1 MKILH
6 TADWHIGQF
15 KGPVVDGVNLRSQ
28 DTVNCL
34 NYMIKVAEEEKPDI
48 VCVSGDVFHQEQ
60 MLFAQLQKG
69 GSASMQKAKYME
81 RQPEVRWQPVNNG
94 MVDVTLCLNEKKVTI
109 EQGQMEDSAKQMMYE
124 YDYHQFR
131 ESADKINEETVRA
144 SPAKYMSY
152 VPEVEK
158 SLEEQFEEL
167 KASNEMLTGCV
178 LEMSELVYQ

>member
-1 MKILH
+1 
-6 TADWHIGQF
+6 
-15 KGPVVDGVNLRSQ
+15 
-28 DTVNCL
+28 
-34 NYMIKVAEEEKPDI
+34 
-48 VCVSGDVFHQEQ
+48 

-69 GSASMQKAKYME
+69 GSANMQKAKYME

-94 MVDVTLCLNEKKVTI
+94 MVDVTLCLNEQKVTI

-158 SLEEQFEEL
+158 SLEEKLEEL
-167 KASNEMLTGCV
+167 QASNEMLTSCV

>member
-1 MKILH
+1 
-6 TADWHIGQF
+6 
-15 KGPVVDGVNLRSQ
+15 
-28 DTVNCL
+28 
-34 NYMIKVAEEEKPDI
+34 
-48 VCVSGDVFHQEQ
+48 
-60 MLFAQLQKG
+60 
-69 GSASMQKAKYME
+69 MQKAKYME

-94 MVDVTLCLNEKKVTI
+94 MVDVTLCLNEQKVTI

-131 ESADKINEETVRA
+131 ASADKINEETVRA

>member
-1 MKILH
+1 
-6 TADWHIGQF
+6 
-15 KGPVVDGVNLRSQ
+15 
-28 DTVNCL
+28 
-34 NYMIKVAEEEKPDI
+34 
-48 VCVSGDVFHQEQ
+48 
-60 MLFAQLQKG
+60 
-69 GSASMQKAKYME
+69 MQKAKYMA

-94 MVDVTLCLNEKKVTI
+94 MVDVTLCLNEQKVTI

-124 YDYHQFR
+124 YDYRQFR

-144 SPAKYMSY
+144 SPAKFMSY

>member
-1 MKILH
+1 
-6 TADWHIGQF
+6 
-15 KGPVVDGVNLRSQ
+15 
-28 DTVNCL
+28 
-34 NYMIKVAEEEKPDI
+34 
-48 VCVSGDVFHQEQ
+48 
-60 MLFAQLQKG
+60 
-69 GSASMQKAKYME
+69 MQKAKYME

-94 MVDVTLCLNEKKVTI
+94 MVDVTLCLNEQKVTI

-158 SLEEQFEEL
+158 SLERNCRLRTKCLQVAFLRCQNWYISNDETVEQPYYIITE
-167 KASNEMLTGCV
+167 
-178 LEMSELVYQ
+178 

>member
-1 MKILH
+1 
-6 TADWHIGQF
+6 
-15 KGPVVDGVNLRSQ
+15 
-28 DTVNCL
+28 
-34 NYMIKVAEEEKPDI
+34 
-48 VCVSGDVFHQEQ
+48 
-60 MLFAQLQKG
+60 
-69 GSASMQKAKYME
+69 MQKAKYMA

-94 MVDVTLCLNEKKVTI
+94 MVDVTLCLNEQKVTI

-131 ESADKINEETVRA
+131 EFADKINEETVRA
-144 SPAKYMSY
+144 SPAKFMSY
-152 VPEVEK
+152 VPEAEK

>member
-1 MKILH
+1 MLIRFLN
-6 TADWHIGQF
+6 TGFW
-15 KGPVVDGVNLRSQ
+15 RS
-28 DTVNCL
+28 
-34 NYMIKVAEEEKPDI
+34 IAEFDLW
-48 VCVSGDVFHQEQ
+48 V
-60 MLFAQLQKG
+60 L
-69 GSASMQKAKYME
+69 
-81 RQPEVRWQPVNNG
+81 
-94 MVDVTLCLNEKKVTI
+94 
-109 EQGQMEDSAKQMMYE
+109 EDSAKQMMYE